1 MLLENAAER
10 NRIAPGRPTTNHQ
23 RCTEDTRMLTRE
35 DILEELEEEA
45 VRTRRALERVSEE
58 KLDWRPHE
66 KSFSLGQLALHIAT
80 IPGTLAQ
87 VSTLDTFEIKP
98 GGFPRPTAQS
108 KAEIFTALDESLAD
122 ARRIVGAMDDAT
134 LAEPWKMVDGDD
146 VLVTIPRSAFIRRIL
161 LNHWYH
167 HRGQLTVYLRQTG
180 ALVPAMYGPS
190 ADELPV
196 FT

>member
-1 MLLENAAER
+1 MLLEYAAER
-10 NRIAPGRPTTNHQ
+10 NRVAPGRPTTNQ
-23 RCTEDTRMLTRE
+23 QQWTEDMLMLTRE

-45 VRTRRALERVSEE
+45 VRTRRALERVPEE
-58 KLDWRPHE
+58 KLEWRPHE
-66 KSFSLGQLALHIAT
+66 KSFSLGQLALHIAS
-80 IPGTLAQ
+80 IPGALAQ
-87 VSTLDTFEIKP
+87 VSTLDTFEIKA

-122 ARRIVGAMDDAT
+122 ARRILGAMDDAT